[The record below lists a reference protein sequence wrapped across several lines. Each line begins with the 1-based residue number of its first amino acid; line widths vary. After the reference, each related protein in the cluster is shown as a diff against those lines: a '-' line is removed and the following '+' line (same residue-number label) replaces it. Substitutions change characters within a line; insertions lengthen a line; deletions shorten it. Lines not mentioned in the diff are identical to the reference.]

1 MKTTLLIALCIFYSL
16 NTQAQF
22 FKKLKDKISQKVE
35 NVVDQK
41 IDQVLTG
48 SSSKETTTANN
59 TASNANG
66 TCTIEHNNSI
76 GNINIHNFGN
86 VKIMASNHQLK
97 INGSWFTH
105 DVDIADGIFITI
117 IDPGF
122 TTENLATLNSK
133 SYTLYKSEDDIP
145 SKGAVMSIAY
155 DPNKTNSTPSKYY
168 QNYYLIN
175 GSLTIKNLSDT
186 SIEIS
191 FSGTPLDSYHTI
203 QNLASN
209 ISGTLLANNTTT
221 IYDFEKNQQKEKEV
235 TEYDTS
241 SINLEDY
248 GISQPKSVN
257 KTYIFDH
264 KITYNYDDGNNHQE
278 FYLLQ
283 NQKENYFATSVLSDE
298 GSAVFIQDDELSV
311 GLIEANGQKMQ
322 IPSQQNIN
330 NKIEQSFGELNSS
343 SAIQKTGKTK
353 TILGY
358 KAHQYTFT
366 NNEGSTKIW
375 ASEEVLLKNVML
387 NNPAIKGFVLEI
399 TFKQKGDTFTSKITK
414 IEKEKTAFDT
424 NEYKNLLNMGY

>member
-1 MKTTLLIALCIFYSL
+1 MKSTLLIALFFIYSV
-16 NTQAQF
+16 NTQGQF

-41 IDQVLTG
+41 IDKVLTG
-48 SSSKETTTANN
+48 TSEETGN
-59 TASNANG
+59 TKSTVVNANG

-76 GNINIHNFGN
+76 GSININEFGN
-86 VKIMASNHQLK
+86 VKTIASNHQLK

-117 IDPGF
+117 IDPNF
-122 TTENLATLNSK
+122 TSENVAMLNSK
-133 SYTLYKSEDDIP
+133 SYTLYKSEDDIT

-155 DPNKTNSTPSKYY
+155 DPNKTNSTPSKDY

-175 GSLTIKNLSDT
+175 GSLTIKNISDT

-191 FSGTPLDSYHTI
+191 FNGTPLDTYHTI

-209 ISGTLLANNTTT
+209 ISGSLLVNNTTT
-221 IYDFEKNQQKEKEV
+221 TYDFEKNQQKEKEV

-248 GISQPKSVN
+248 GISQTKSVS
-257 KTYIFDH
+257 KTYAFDH
-264 KITYNYDDGNNHQE
+264 KITYDYDDGNNHQK

-283 NQKENYFATSVLSDE
+283 NQEQNYYATSILSDE
-298 GSAVFIQDDELSV
+298 GNAVFIQDGDVSV

-322 IPSQQNIN
+322 VPSQQSVND
-330 NKIEQSFGELNSS
+330 KIEQSFGDLNSS

-353 TILGY
+353 NILGY
-358 KAHQYTFT
+358 KAYQYNFT
-366 NNEGSTKIW
+366 NNEGSTEIW
-375 ASEEVLLKNVML
+375 ASEEVNLKNVML
-387 NNPAIKGFVLEI
+387 NTPAIKGFILEI

-414 IEKEKTAFDT
+414 IEKESTSFDT